1 MRSAA
6 PASCEADYITY
17 ILYRGLR
24 TAGGMCTFTLGSVDL
39 VNARYPAA
47 SSRNAAALAKC
58 GVTELPPT
66 RELRQLMD
74 SHAED
79 ASSRY
84 LADDGTHAHG
94 AYEDEQG
101 FDDLYTFYD
110 VPYHDSR
117 HEVVN
122 GAE

>member
-1 MRSAA
+1 MV
-6 PASCEADYITY
+6 ADE
-17 ILYRGLR
+17 
-24 TAGGMCTFTLGSVDL
+24 
-39 VNARYPAA
+39 RYPAA

-58 GVTELPPT
+58 GGSQSCHRDT
-66 RELRQLMD
+66 RAAAALMV
-74 SHAED
+74 SYAEE

-110 VPYHDSR
+110 GVSYHDSR